1 MRPSQPTDREESQES
16 HEGGRT
22 SSYFPKVSIG
32 MPVYNGAS
40 YLEEALESILT
51 QSFEDFELVISDN
64 ASTDATEEICRA
76 YALKDGRINYFRSSR
91 NHGVLHNFNRVFRL
105 SRGEYFKWAASD
117 DVCGRDYLLRA
128 VQKLDDDPSVV
139 LVWAKTVGV
148 DERGERV
155 HLPYEVSDLNSSWS
169 VYSPDPVVRLRRLLR
184 NIWWVDGPFYG
195 LIRSEALART
205 RWLHPPHP
213 SGDQILLTEL
223 SLRGRFYEIPEEMFF
238 TRVHPGKTSR
248 RHSTL
253 KARAA
258 LIEGQRP
265 GESPLDR
272 LGAFRVYP
280 KRIAMY
286 AIIISDSRLSGRQ
299 KVLCVME
306 VVRAVGSWALLRAR
320 QLAAGSSPWRSAPD
334 HREESDH

>member
-1 MRPSQPTDREESQES
+1 MSNRP
-16 HEGGRT
+16 
-22 SSYFPKVSIG
+22 PKVSLG
-32 MPVYNGAS
+32 MPVYNGGR
-40 YLEEALESILT
+40 YLEEALESLLT

-76 YALKDGRINYFRSSR
+76 YARQDGRIRYFRSSR
-91 NHGVLHNFNRVFRL
+91 NHGVIHNFNRVFRL
-105 SRGEYFKWAASD
+105 SRGEYFKWVASD
-117 DVCGRDYLLRA
+117 DICGGDYVRCA

-148 DERGERV
+148 DDRGERV
-155 HLPYEVSDLNSSWS
+155 HLPYEVSDSNSSSS

-195 LIRSEALART
+195 VIRSEALAQT

-213 SGDQILLTEL
+213 SGDQILLAEL
-223 SLRGRFYEIPEEMFF
+223 SLKGRFYELPEETFF

-258 LIEGQRP
+258 LGDGELPIERP
-265 GESPLDR
+265 FDR
-272 LGAFRVYP
+272 LRAFRVYP

-286 AIIISDSRLSGRQ
+286 ALIIWDSRLSTRQ
-299 KVLCVME
+299 KMLCMME
-306 VVRAVGSWALLRAR
+306 VCWAIASWALLRTR
-320 QLAAGSSPWRSAPD
+320 QLASGDSPWR
-334 HREESDH
+334 